1 LQLQLQEGQG
11 DDWWLRPPWHPHK
24 SRPSVLD
31 VGRLLRQH
39 RGAIE
44 QGLADW
50 LDNERKAEP

>member
-1 LQLQLQEGQG
+1 MQLQEGQG